1 MGIKYGTQELG
12 KEKDEIKKEIH
23 EAPF

>member
-12 KEKDEIKKEIH
+12 KGKDEIKKEID